1 MKRFQE
7 CNWLVKLWRYR
18 WYILIPFK
26 YIWFMYLK
34 PLIVME
40 TYKNDKTN
48 VIEDTGKVYNPR
60 GKELWG
66 ILKGL
71 AQSKMNWYYTSDEVM
86 EFFNKSK

>member
-71 AQSKMNWYYTSDEVM
+71 AQSKMNWYYTSDEV
-86 EFFNKSK
+86 FDYFKRK

>member
-71 AQSKMNWYYTSDEVM
+71 SQSKMNWYYTSDEVSDYFKM
-86 EFFNKSK
+86 K

>member
-66 ILKGL
+66 ILKSL
-71 AQSKMNWYYTSDEVM
+71 AQIKMNWYYTSDEVSDY
-86 EFFNKSK
+86 FKRK

>member
-66 ILKGL
+66 ILESL